1 MSGVPEIGRGIR
13 AGVRRL
19 FRLPPRTSVMA
30 GDDADAELDAF
41 LEARIEHLMARGMT
55 LAEARAEALRRL
67 GAPLVDVRASLH
79 RSAERREER
88 RRLRDRADA
97 VLGDIR
103 FAVRQFVR
111 APGFTVTA
119 VLVLALGIGATTA
132 IFSAVRAVVLRPLPF
147 AQPDRLYALWESN
160 PELGWTRE
168 AAAPPNYL
176 DWKER
181 VSAFA
186 DVEAYRPAPQQVTIT
201 VLGEPLVLDGV
212 WVTGGFFSMLGVRP
226 ILGRDFTEAETW
238 AEATWRAGELPLL
251 LSARTWRTV
260 FGGEASAVGRAV
272 ELDGGHARIVG
283 VMPEGFAFPSEAVDL
298 WAPFGWASANRDAAW
313 FRNSHSIR
321 PIARLTPGATP
332 ERARAELETVAA
344 QLEREHPATNTHMGA
359 GMSPLHAFLVG
370 DTRTPLLILLG
381 AVGLMLLIACANV
394 GNLLLVRTAGR
405 HRELAVRAAL
415 GAGRGRLVRQMLTES
430 LALALLGGAF
440 GIALGVAGTRLLERL
455 QPEGLLRVTTFP
467 VDAGVVAFAVLT
479 TAVAALLFGA
489 FPVLFA
495 RRAGPGEALRA
506 ASRTGTAGPGTR
518 RIVGGLVVAEVALAV
533 LLVFG
538 AGLLVRSTMALRQ
551 VDPGFAPDGVVAI
564 SLNLPGARYRGP
576 PPVMAFADEL
586 LARIWALPG
595 VESAGISST
604 LPLRDRG
611 FTSDIFIAGRAADAY
626 GTEVVRRSAT
636 PGYFETMGVPLLAG
650 RGFTDADVWRG
661 DDADARDGDR
671 VAIINEAL
679 ARRYF
684 PGEDPVGQRI
694 TTDRVPDSTSVWRTI
709 VGVVGDERQS
719 EIAMPAQIEL
729 IEPFDQA
736 IERELHVYVRVAS
749 GDPTR
754 LVPAVRSIVRELDPA
769 LPIADAVRMEDVV
782 ADSIARDRFLT
793 LLLAGFAA
801 VALVLALV
809 GVYGV
814 TAQAA
819 RQRLPEFGLRM
830 ALGARAGDI
839 FGLTLRR
846 GLVLVMIGLVLGIAA
861 ALVATRAMA
870 GLLYGITPDDP
881 TTFLTVTSLMI
892 AAGLGASW
900 LPARRAARLD
910 PATTLRA
917 E

>member
-1 MSGVPEIGRGIR
+1 MSGGPGIGRGVR

-19 FRLPPRTSVMA
+19 FRLPPHTPAMA

-41 LEARIEHLMARGMT
+41 LAARIEHLIARGLT
-55 LAEARAEALRRL
+55 PAEARTEALRRL
-67 GAPLVDVRASLH
+67 GAPLDDVRASLH
-79 RSAERREER
+79 RSAGRREER
-88 RRLRDRADA
+88 RRMRDRADA
-97 VLGDIR
+97 VLGDVR
-103 FAVRQFVR
+103 FAVRQLVR
-111 APGFTVTA
+111 APAFTATA

-132 IFSAVRAVVLRPLPF
+132 IFSAVRAVALRPLPF

-186 DVEAYRPAPQQVTIT
+186 DVEAYHPAPQQVTIT
-201 VLGEPLVLDGV
+201 GLGDPIVLDGA

-226 ILGRDFTEAETW
+226 TLGRDFTEAETW

-251 LSARTWRTV
+251 LSARAWRTV
-260 FGGEASAVGRAV
+260 FGGEPSAVGRV
-272 ELDGGHARIVG
+272 LELNGGHARIVG
-283 VMPEGFAFPSEAVDL
+283 VMPEGFAFPSESVDL
-298 WAPFGWASANRDAAW
+298 WAPFGWASENRDAAW
-313 FRNSHSIR
+313 FRQAHSIR
-321 PIARLTPGATP
+321 PIARLAPGATP
-332 ERARAELETVAA
+332 ERARAELATVAA
-344 QLEREHPATNTHMGA
+344 QLEREHPATNAHTGA
-359 GMSPLHAFLVG
+359 GLSPLHAFLVG
-370 DTRTPLLILLG
+370 DTRTPLLVLLG
-381 AVGLMLLIACANV
+381 AVAVMLLIACANV

-415 GAGRGRLVRQMLTES
+415 GAGRGRLARQMLTES
-430 LALALLGGAF
+430 LALALLGGAS
-440 GIALGVAGTRLLERL
+440 GIALGVVGTRLLERL
-455 QPEGLLRVTTFP
+455 QPEGLLRVATFP
-467 VDAGVVAFAVLT
+467 VDAGVVAFAVLA

-489 FPVLFA
+489 FPVLLA

-506 ASRTGTAGPGTR
+506 AGRTGTAGPGTR
-518 RIVGGLVVAEVALAV
+518 RVVGGLVVAEVALAV
-533 LLVFG
+533 LLVLG

-551 VDPGFAPDGVVAI
+551 VDPGFDPDGVAAI
-564 SLNLPGARYRGP
+564 SLDLPGARYRSP
-576 PPVMAFADEL
+576 PPVIAFVDEL
-586 LARIWALPG
+586 LARIRALPG
-595 VESAGISST
+595 VESVGIAST
-604 LPLRDRG
+604 LPLRARG
-611 FTSDIFIAGRAADAY
+611 ATSDLVIAGRTADAY
-626 GTEVVRRSAT
+626 ATEVVRRSAT
-636 PGYFETMGVPLLAG
+636 PAYFETMGVPLLAG
-650 RGFTDADVWRG
+650 RAFTDADVWRG
-661 DDADARDGDR
+661 AP

-679 ARRYF
+679 ARRHF

-719 EIAMPAQIEL
+719 AIAMPAQVEL

-736 IERELHVYVRVAS
+736 IERELHVYVRVAG

-754 LVPAVRSIVRELDPA
+754 LVPDVRAIVAALDPA
-769 LPIADAVRMEDVV
+769 LPIAAAVAMEDVV
-782 ADSIARDRFLT
+782 ADSMARDRFLMQ
-793 LLLAGFAA
+793 LLTGFAA

-830 ALGARAGDI
+830 ALGARARDI
-839 FGLTLRR
+839 LGLTLRR
-846 GLVLVMIGLVLGIAA
+846 SLVLVIVGLGLGVAA
-861 ALVATRAMA
+861 ALVATRTMA
-870 GLLYGITPDDP
+870 GLLYGIAPNDP
-881 TTFLTVTSLMI
+881 TTFVTVTVLII